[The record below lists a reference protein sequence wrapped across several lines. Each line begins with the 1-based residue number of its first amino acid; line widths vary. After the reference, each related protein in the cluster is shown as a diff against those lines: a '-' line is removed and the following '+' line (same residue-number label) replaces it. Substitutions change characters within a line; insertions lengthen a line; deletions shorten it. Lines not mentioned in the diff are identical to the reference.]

1 MKDNLRIA
9 LTFSGG
15 GYRAAT
21 FHLGALSYL
30 HSVKVGEFTLL
41 DHVVAL
47 STISGGTITGLRYML
62 GLSRGESVT
71 DIFKELYTFLT
82 DVELATVAMNNLAS
96 YDKGQCAS
104 LIRTM
109 ADIYNKELFKGAVL
123 GDLMDQLD
131 DIHICHFAANATDF
145 TNGLAFRFQVT
156 EKTGA
161 RQEQATGYG
170 FDRKLNKIRIPRE
183 VARHIRLS
191 EVLACS
197 SCFPSGFEPLVF
209 PKDFVLGDSEEV
221 KKFIAKTE
229 PFGIMDGGI
238 VDNQGIE
245 PILLA
250 EQRMETSLGCKDGQM
265 SGSDYCFGCGKPV
278 YECLSTFRCTFAERI
293 EPDDTEKT
301 NSIYLG
307 SRDRTDCCDST
318 FLGIYLHFFL
328 VRCIGG
334 CMGPGCGYSDYIY
347 SHEEKADFCG
357 CKVSHSGQYSG
368 SNESSLWGYCHIA
381 GKSGEFRIAFG
392 VFCLYEAFAP
402 DGL

>member
-1 MKDNLRIA
+1 
-9 LTFSGG
+9 
-15 GYRAAT
+15 
-21 FHLGALSYL
+21 
-30 HSVKVGEFTLL
+30 
-41 DHVVAL
+41 
-47 STISGGTITGLRYML
+47 
-62 GLSRGESVT
+62 
-71 DIFKELYTFLT
+71 
-82 DVELATVAMNNLAS
+82 
-96 YDKGQCAS
+96 
-104 LIRTM
+104 M

-156 EKTGA
+156 EKTGV

-170 FDRKLNKIRIPRE
+170 LIGNNKIRIPRE

-238 VDNQGIE
+238 VDNQGFE

-250 EQRMETSLGCKDGQM
+250 EQRMETSLGCKDGKCLDLIIVSDVASPYM
-265 SGSDYCFGCGKPV
+265 SAYQPS
-278 YECLSTFRCTFAERI
+278 RCTFAERI

-301 NSIYLG
+301 QQHL
-307 SRDRTDCCDST
+307 
-318 FLGIYLHFFL
+318 
-328 VRCIGG
+328 
-334 CMGPGCGYSDYIY
+334 
-347 SHEEKADFCG
+347 
-357 CKVSHSGQYSG
+357 SGESG
-368 SNESSLWGYCHIA
+368 S
-381 GKSGEFRIAFG
+381 
-392 VFCLYEAFAP
+392 
-402 DGL
+402 D

>member
-1 MKDNLRIA
+1 
-9 LTFSGG
+9 
-15 GYRAAT
+15 
-21 FHLGALSYL
+21 
-30 HSVKVGEFTLL
+30 
-41 DHVVAL
+41 
-47 STISGGTITGLRYML
+47 
-62 GLSRGESVT
+62 
-71 DIFKELYTFLT
+71 
-82 DVELATVAMNNLAS
+82 
-96 YDKGQCAS
+96 
-104 LIRTM
+104 
-109 ADIYNKELFKGAVL
+109 
-123 GDLMDQLD
+123 
-131 DIHICHFAANATDF
+131 
-145 TNGLAFRFQVT
+145 
-156 EKTGA
+156 
-161 RQEQATGYG
+161 
-170 FDRKLNKIRIPRE
+170 
-183 VARHIRLS
+183 
-191 EVLACS
+191 
-197 SCFPSGFEPLVF
+197 
-209 PKDFVLGDSEEV
+209 
-221 KKFIAKTE
+221 
-229 PFGIMDGGI
+229 
-238 VDNQGIE
+238 
-245 PILLA
+245 
-250 EQRMETSLGCKDGQM
+250 M

>member
-170 FDRKLNKIRIPRE
+170 LIGNNKIRIPRE

>member
-161 RQEQATGYG
+161 RQEQATSYG
-170 FDRKLNKIRIPRE
+170 LIGNNKIRIPRE

-250 EQRMETSLGCKDGQM
+250 EQRMETSLGCKDGKCLDLIIVSDVASPYM
-265 SGSDYCFGCGKPV
+265 SAYQPSDVHLPKG
-278 YECLSTFRCTFAERI
+278 LNRM
-293 EPDDTEKT
+293 TEKT

>member
-170 FDRKLNKIRIPRE
+170 LIGNNKIRIPRE

-250 EQRMETSLGCKDGQM
+250 EQRMETSLGCKDGKCLDLIIVSDVASPYM
-265 SGSDYCFGCGKPV
+265 SAYQPSDVHLPKGLNRMTLKKLTASIWRVGIGLTVVTALSLVFTSCPV
-278 YECLSTFRCTFAERI
+278 YWWL
-293 EPDDTEKT
+293 
-301 NSIYLG
+301 YG
-307 SRDRTDCCDST
+307 SW
-318 FLGIYLHFFL
+318 
-328 VRCIGG
+328 
-334 CMGPGCGYSDYIY
+334 
-347 SHEEKADFCG
+347 
-357 CKVSHSGQYSG
+357 
-368 SNESSLWGYCHIA
+368 LW
-381 GKSGEFRIAFG
+381 
-392 VFCLYEAFAP
+392 VF
-402 DGL
+402 

>member
-82 DVELATVAMNNLAS
+82 DVELATVAMNNLAF

-156 EKTGA
+156 EKTGV

-170 FDRKLNKIRIPRE
+170 LIGNNKIRIPRE

-250 EQRMETSLGCKDGQM
+250 EQRMETSLGCKDGKCLDLIIV
-265 SGSDYCFGCGKPV
+265 SDVASP
-278 YECLSTFRCTFAERI
+278 STFRCTFAERI

>member
-96 YDKGQCAS
+96 YEKGQCAS

-161 RQEQATGYG
+161 KQEQATGYG
-170 FDRKLNKIRIPRE
+170 LIGNNKIRIPRE
-183 VARHIRLS
+183 VAR
-191 EVLACS
+191 
-197 SCFPSGFEPLVF
+197 
-209 PKDFVLGDSEEV
+209 
-221 KKFIAKTE
+221 
-229 PFGIMDGGI
+229 
-238 VDNQGIE
+238 
-245 PILLA
+245 
-250 EQRMETSLGCKDGQM
+250 
-265 SGSDYCFGCGKPV
+265 
-278 YECLSTFRCTFAERI
+278 
-293 EPDDTEKT
+293 
-301 NSIYLG
+301 
-307 SRDRTDCCDST
+307 
-318 FLGIYLHFFL
+318 
-328 VRCIGG
+328 
-334 CMGPGCGYSDYIY
+334 
-347 SHEEKADFCG
+347 
-357 CKVSHSGQYSG
+357 
-368 SNESSLWGYCHIA
+368 
-381 GKSGEFRIAFG
+381 
-392 VFCLYEAFAP
+392 
-402 DGL
+402 